1 MGNKSKG
8 KILAVCTSSTRGIA
22 KSPVEEIEIVVGYG
36 IRGDAH
42 AGHPTRQVSLL
53 ADESAEVMRGR
64 GLEIGPGAL
73 GENVVTQGIVLKDL
87 APECVLRI
95 GKEVT
100 LEVAEIGKQQQEPN
114 AIQAAVGDS
123 IMLTEGVFCRVLEGG
138 RVRPGDRIE
147 VQAAE
152 NAR

>member
-1 MGNKSKG
+1 MGSKRRG
-8 KILAVCTSSTRGIA
+8 KILAVCTSSTRGVA
-22 KSPVEEIEIVVGYG
+22 KTPVEEIEIVVGYG

-53 ADESAEVMRGR
+53 ADESAEVMRR
-64 GLEIGPGAL
+64 REVEIGPGAL

-87 APECVLRI
+87 PTDCMLRI
-95 GKEVT
+95 GKDVALVVSEV
-100 LEVAEIGKQQQEPN
+100 GKQQQEPN

-123 IMLTEGVFCRVLEGG
+123 IMLTEGVFCRVIEGG

-147 VQAAE
+147 AAPAG
-152 NAR
+152 NSD